1 MKLRFVVSLAP
12 AFVMLVACSGKTESA
27 ATPAV
32 DSAAVDSAARA
43 AAATD
48 SIAKAAGDSLAKLVG
63 DSATKKAMATPVPAK
78 KETGDY
84 DKAIRPKFKIDEK
97 TGKIDTI
104 KRP

>member
-1 MKLRFVVSLAP
+1 MPRRFTIALAP
-12 AFVMLVACSGKTESA
+12 VFVLIAACTGKTESA

-32 DSAAVDSAARA
+32 DSTAVAPAVVDSSA
-43 AAATD
+43 AAA
-48 SIAKAAGDSLAKLVG
+48 ADSLAKQPA
-63 DSATKKAMATPVPAK
+63 DSVAKKAMAAPAPAK
-78 KETGDY
+78 VETGDY

>member
-1 MKLRFVVSLAP
+1 MKIRFVVSLAP
-12 AFVMLVACSGKTESA
+12 AFVLLVACSGKTESA

-32 DSAAVDSAARA
+32 DSAAVTPAAVDSAAA
-43 AAATD
+43 AAADT
-48 SIAKAAGDSLAKLVG
+48 LAKLVG
-63 DSATKKAMATPVPAK
+63 DSATKKAMSTPVPAK
-78 KETGDY
+78 AETGDY

>member
-1 MKLRFVVSLAP
+1 MKRHFVAALAP
-12 AFVMLVACSGKTESA
+12 ALLAVAGCNGKTESA

-32 DSAAVDSAARA
+32 DSAGVVPAAVDSAAA
-43 AAATD
+43 AAADT
-48 SIAKAAGDSLAKLVG
+48 LARLTG
-63 DSATKKAMATPVPAK
+63 DSAVKKAMSTTVPTK
-78 KETGDY
+78 VETGDY